1 MIRALF
7 ARRMRAMEGRFREVC
22 ANYLGNLLVR
32 IEASVALLSE
42 EQVWWRPNDATNS
55 VGNHLLHLQGNL
67 SQWVLAGLGGV
78 AYERHRSHEFSARGG
93 PSKSE
98 LLSGLRQVIERCQ
111 SVIRAIP
118 SSLLL
123 KPTRIQ
129 GVETD
134 GIHAVVHVV
143 EHTSYHTGQ
152 IVHIAK
158 ELLGP
163 AAGIEFFPQH
173 RNE

>member
-1 MIRALF
+1 MQD
-7 ARRMRAMEGRFREVC
+7 RFREVC
-22 ANYLGNLLVR
+22 ANYLGNFLGR

-42 EQVWWRPNDATNS
+42 DQVWWRPNAATNS

-67 SQWVLAGLGGV
+67 SQWVLAGLGGIP
-78 AYERHRSHEFSARGG
+78 YERHRSHEFSASGG
-93 PSKSE
+93 ARRQD
-98 LLSGLRQVIERCQ
+98 LVDGLRQVIQQCQ
-111 SVIRAIP
+111 AVIREMP
-118 SSLLL
+118 SSLML
-123 KPTRIQ
+123 KPMRIQ

-134 GIHAVVHVV
+134 GTHAVVHVV

-152 IVHIAK
+152 VVHIVK

-163 AAGIEFFPQH
+163 EARIEFFPQH